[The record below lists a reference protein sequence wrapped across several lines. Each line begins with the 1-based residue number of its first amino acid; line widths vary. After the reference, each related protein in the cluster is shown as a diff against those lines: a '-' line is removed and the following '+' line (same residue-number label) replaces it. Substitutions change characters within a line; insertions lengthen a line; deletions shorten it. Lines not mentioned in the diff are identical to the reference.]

1 MIYRIEIKENSLT
14 EIISKIKG
22 VQGENNATIL
32 NFTFPEKIATLDSN
46 LLNKYIIFKYYKDGQ
61 EVVTD
66 PLEIVDNSFTIPA
79 SLTGQEELETQ
90 VLIKKDSVLLFKSE
104 IFEIILGESLPLEL
118 HIDFDDLDVLNT
130 VVEQYKQAI
139 ADGSSS
145 IEDLENE
152 LDEIIKNIEQSE
164 ENRNS
169 AENERVEAEKNRQSE
184 FEETLKKIKD
194 LTEEYNSNAT
204 KKTEDFNKNYDT
216 KVEAINSLVSS
227 AESSAQSASSSA
239 SAAAG
244 SAIQASETAE
254 GASQAIAS
262 ALSSAQSA
270 LNSYEKTKEN
280 EFNTYY
286 EGKKQEF
293 ETVKTNAVSSVN
305 TAKDTAVS
313 DINIAK
319 TTAISDFNNNASDY
333 ERKHHNYKV
342 VITEEVEPLTEYELP
357 CNYKVGDNSL
367 EIFYNNELLIK
378 ETSEDMEANYRE
390 VGTVGSISNK
400 VVFGWTLPI
409 GSILNILVK
418 GDCENE
424 TE

>member
-1 MIYRIEIKENSLT
+1 MVYDIYIKENSEVVPNEELRA
-14 EIISKIKG
+14 

-46 LLNKYIIFKYYKDGQ
+46 LLNKFIIFKYYKDGQ

-79 SLTGQEELETQ
+79 FLTGQEELEVQ
-90 VLIKKDSVLLFKSE
+90 VLVKKDSVLLFKSE
-104 IFEIILGESLPLEL
+104 IFEILLGESLPLEL
-118 HIDFDDLDVLNT
+118 HLNFDDLDVLNT
-130 VVEQYKQAI
+130 LIEQYKQAI
-139 ADGSSS
+139 SEGSSS

-152 LDEIIKNIEQSE
+152 LDEIIKNIEQAE

-169 AENERVEAEKNRQSE
+169 AENERIEAEKNRQSE

-227 AESSAQSASSSA
+227 ASSSA
-239 SAAAG
+239 SSAAS
-244 SAIQASETAE
+244 SAEEAAKTAE
-254 GASQAIAS
+254 SASQIIT
-262 ALSSAQSA
+262 SA
-270 LNSYEKTKEN
+270 LNSAKDD
-280 EFNTYY
+280 FDTYY
-286 EGKKQEF
+286 EGKEQEF

-305 TAKDTAVS
+305 TAKT
-313 DINIAK
+313 N
-319 TTAISDFNNNASDY
+319 AISDFNNNASDY

-342 VITEEVEPLTEYELP
+342 VITEEVEALTEYELP

-367 EIFYNNELLIK
+367 EIFYNNEMLIK
-378 ETSEDMEANYRE
+378 ETSEDEEANYRE
-390 VGTVGSISNK
+390 IGTVGNTSNK
-400 VVFGWTLPI
+400 VVFGWNLPI

-418 GDCENE
+418 GDYEDE
-424 TE
+424 AE

>member
-1 MIYRIEIKENSLT
+1 MVYDIYIKENS
-14 EIISKIKG
+14 EIVPNEELRA

-46 LLNKYIIFKYYKDGQ
+46 LLNKFIIFKYYKDGQ

-66 PLEIVDNSFTIPA
+66 PLKIVDNSFTIPA
-79 SLTGQEELETQ
+79 SLTAQEELNAQ
-90 VLIKKDSVLLFKSE
+90 VLVKKDSVLLFKSE
-104 IFEIILGESLPLEL
+104 IFEILLGESLPLEL

-139 ADGSSS
+139 SEGSS
-145 IEDLENE
+145 IIKDLEKE
-152 LDEIIKNIEQSE
+152 LDEIIKNIEQAE

-169 AENERVEAEKNRQSE
+169 AENERIEAEKNRQSE

-227 AESSAQSASSSA
+227 ASSSA
-239 SAAAG
+239 SAAAI
-244 SAIQASETAE
+244 SAEEAAKTAE
-254 GASQAIAS
+254 SASQAIT
-262 ALSSAQSA
+262 SA
-270 LNSYEKTKEN
+270 LNSAKSDLDSYEEDKEQELENTKDDAIE
-280 EFNTYY
+280 EIT
-286 EGKKQEF
+286 
-293 ETVKTNAVSSVN
+293 TTKTNAI
-305 TAKDTAVS
+305 TA
-313 DINIAK
+313 
-319 TTAISDFNNNASDY
+319 FNNNASNY
-333 ERKHHNYKV
+333 ERKHHNYRV
-342 VITEEVEPLTEYELP
+342 VITEEVPESTEYTLP
-357 CNYKVGDNSL
+357 CNYIVGNNSL

-390 VGTVGSISNK
+390 IGTAGNTSNK
-400 VVFGWTLPI
+400 VVFGWNLPI

-418 GDCENE
+418 GEQANE

>member
-1 MIYRIEIKENSLT
+1 MIYRIEIKENSVT
-14 EIISKIKG
+14 EIVSKIKG

-32 NFTFPEKIATLDSN
+32 NFTFPETIATLDSN
-46 LLNKYIIFKYYKDGQ
+46 LLNKYIIFSYEKDGQ

-66 PLEIVDNSFTIPA
+66 PLEIVNNSFTIPA
-79 SLTGQEELETQ
+79 SLTGQEELEAQ
-90 VLIKKDSVLLFKSE
+90 VLVKKDSVLLFKSE
-104 IFEIILGESLPLEL
+104 IFEILLGESLPVEL
-118 HIDFDDLDVLNT
+118 HLDFDDLDVLNT
-130 VVEQYKQAI
+130 LIEQYKQAI
-139 ADGSSS
+139 SNGTSKIETLKTEIETLSKS
-145 IEDLENE
+145 IED
-152 LDEIIKNIEQSE
+152 SE
-164 ENRNS
+164 DKRVL
-169 AENERVEAEKNRQSE
+169 AENSRVEAEENRQTQ
-184 FEETLKKIKD
+184 FEENLQKIKD
-194 LTEEYNSNAT
+194 LTEAYNSNAT
-204 KKTEDFNKNYDT
+204 QKTEDFNDNYDK
-216 KVEAINSLVSS
+216 KVEIINSLVS
-227 AESSAQSASSSA
+227 SASSSA

-254 GASQAIAS
+254 SASQAIAS

-280 EFNTYY
+280 EFNTFY
-286 EGKKQEF
+286 EGKKQEL

-313 DINIAK
+313 DINTAK

-333 ERKHHNYKV
+333 ERKHHNCKV
-342 VITEEVEPLTEYELP
+342 VITEEVPKLTEYTLP

-378 ETSEDMEANYRE
+378 ETSEDEEANYRE
-390 VGTVGSISNK
+390 VGEIGAISNK
-400 VVFGWTLPI
+400 VVFGWNLPI

-418 GDCENE
+418 GEYVEDE